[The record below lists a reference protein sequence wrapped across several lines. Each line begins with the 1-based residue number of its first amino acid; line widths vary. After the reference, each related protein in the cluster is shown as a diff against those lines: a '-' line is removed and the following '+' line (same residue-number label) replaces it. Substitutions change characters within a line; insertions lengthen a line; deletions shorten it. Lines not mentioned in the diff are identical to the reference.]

1 MSATTRQELIDA
13 QEKELDHVRRLF
25 DMYFQGLE
33 RHPPKMRYTTLKANL
48 MRMRA
53 ESARWNTADRFRV
66 GTLQQRFA
74 TYDRMWTRQLQE
86 LEDGTHRRDKF
97 RVRRMR
103 EADAEQEDMMRQQA
117 ARAASGQATEAR
129 RSARAG
135 PESSHSDD
143 AHMRKLYAVYMKAKE
158 RTGEKANLSY
168 EGMVRQLNKQVPVLQ
183 KKHNCERID
192 FKVVLKDGKAV
203 LKAVPRP

>member
-1 MSATTRQELIDA
+1 MADKTRQEQIDD
-13 QEKELDHVRRLF
+13 QEKELDNVRRLF
-25 DMYFQGLE
+25 DLYFQGLE
-33 RHPPKMRYTTLKANL
+33 RFPPKMRYATLKATL

-66 GTLQQRFA
+66 GMLQQRFS

-103 EADAEQEDMMRQQA
+103 EADADIENMPTQQA
-117 ARAASGQATEAR
+117 ARGATAGAEAR
-129 RSARAG
+129 QAARASAETG
-135 PESSHSDD
+135 NADE
-143 AHMRKLYAVYMKAKE
+143 ARMRKLYAVYMKAKE

-183 KKHNCERID
+183 KKHNCDRIE
-192 FKVVLKDGKAV
+192 FKVVLKDGKAL
-203 LKAVPRP
+203 LKAVPKP

>member
-13 QEKELDHVRRLF
+13 QEKELDNVRRLF

-33 RHPPKMRYTTLKANL
+33 RHPPKMRYTTLKATL

-103 EADAEQEDMMRQQA
+103 EADAEAESAMRQQS
-117 ARAASGQATEAR
+117 ARAAAGTTPEAR
-129 RSARAG
+129 KPERAAADSQG
-135 PESSHSDD
+135 GDD
-143 AHMRKLYAVYMKAKE
+143 ARMRTLYAMYMKAKE

-183 KKHNCERID
+183 KKHNCERIE

>member
-1 MSATTRQELIDA
+1 MADKTRQEQIDA

-33 RHPPKMRYTTLKANL
+33 RFPPKMRYTTLKATL

-97 RVRRMR
+97 RVRRKR
-103 EADAEQEDMMRQQA
+103 EAEAEVENMAKQQA
-117 ARAASGQATEAR
+117 ARGAAAGTEAR
-129 RSARAG
+129 QAVRPGAVGAG
-135 PESSHSDD
+135 NADD
-143 AHMRKLYAVYMKAKE
+143 ARMRKLYAVYMKAKE
-158 RTGEKANLSY
+158 RTGERANLSY

-183 KKHNCERID
+183 KKHKCERIE
-192 FKVVLKDGKAV
+192 FKVVLKNGKAL
-203 LKAVPRP
+203 LKAVPKP

>member
-1 MSATTRQELIDA
+1 MADKTRQEQIDA
-13 QEKELDHVRRLF
+13 QEKELDNVRRLF
-25 DMYFQGLE
+25 ELYFQGLE
-33 RHPPKMRYTTLKANL
+33 RFPPKMRYTTLKATL

-97 RVRRMR
+97 RVRRKR
-103 EADAEQEDMMRQQA
+103 EAEAEEEGMAKHQAVRSAGTEARQA
-117 ARAASGQATEAR
+117 ARANAETGH
-129 RSARAG
+129 G
-135 PESSHSDD
+135 DD
-143 AHMRKLYAVYMKAKE
+143 ARMRKLYAVYMKAKE

-183 KKHNCERID
+183 KKHNCDRIE
-192 FKVVLKDGKAV
+192 FKVVLKNGKAL
-203 LKAVPRP
+203 LKAVPKP